1 MGFFFFFWGG
11 GGGVRGKGGV
21 KCAFGITIRAKKNP
35 NINSKSLN
43 KVEYI
48 PLAGQVSAQDKP
60 QSREP
65 TLKTPRD
72 DNCNRDSDPQT
83 TDRHRSTS
91 EKNCGYCQNAAVS
104 IINDLNKTHNTV

>member
-1 MGFFFFFWGG
+1 M
-11 GGGVRGKGGV
+11 
-21 KCAFGITIRAKKNP
+21 
-35 NINSKSLN
+35 NSKSLN

-48 PLAGQVSAQDKP
+48 PLAGPVSAQDKP

-72 DNCNRDSDPQT
+72 DNCDRDSNPQT